1 MKRFIALVDCN
12 NFYVSCERLF
22 SPSYIDKPV
31 VVLSNND
38 GCVISRSNEA
48 KLLGIPMGAPYFK
61 FQALCKRHKIIAHSS
76 NFELYGDISRRV
88 MATLEAFVPS
98 IEIYSIDE
106 AFIDLTG
113 IADPLAFCVMLR
125 GKVMLWTG
133 IPVSIGLSYT
143 KTLAKAAGE
152 VAKKSENGVF
162 GLLHEEDI
170 NLTLQALNI
179 NKVWGIGNQW
189 GMKLELKFGIRTA
202 YDLKLASATFIR
214 KHFSVVIE
222 RIIYELKGLSC
233 LELEEIETKKSIS
246 STRTFGRSVSEL
258 SELREAIA
266 SYTANAARKLRRQN
280 SKAYGIYIYIRTDR
294 FRDTTQHNKGKLIEL
309 TYPTSDTGALISAAI
324 KGLEAI
330 YKRGFQYKK
339 AGVVLLDIVRE
350 NYLQR
355 DITEEYNVERG
366 LRSAA
371 LMEAVDELNK
381 KFGKRLVQHAAE
393 GVKKEWKVK
402 ADLLSPRYTTRWD
415 ELINVY

>member
-1 MKRFIALVDCN
+1 MDCN

-61 FQALCKRHKIIAHSS
+61 FEALCKRHKIIIHSS

-88 MATLEAFVPS
+88 MATLETFVPN

-113 IADPLAFCVMLR
+113 IVDPLAFCVMLR
-125 GKVMLWTG
+125 EKVMLWTG

-152 VAKKSENGVF
+152 VAKKSKSGVC
-162 GLLHEEDI
+162 GLLGEEEI
-170 NLTLQALNI
+170 NLTLQSLGI
-179 NKVWGIGNQW
+179 NNVWGIGKKW

-202 YDLKLASATFIR
+202 YDLKQASATFIR

-222 RIIYELKGLSC
+222 RIIYELNGLSC
-233 LELEEIETKKSIS
+233 LELEEIESKKSIS
-246 STRTFGRSVSEL
+246 STRTFGRSVSEI

-280 SKAYGIYIYIRTDR
+280 SKAYGIYIYIRTNR
-294 FRDTTQHNKGKLIEL
+294 FRDIKQYNRSKLIEL

-324 KGLEAI
+324 RGLELI
-330 YKRGFQYKK
+330 YIPGIQFKK
-339 AGVVLLDIVRE
+339 AGVVLLDIEKE
-350 NYLQR
+350 NCLQH
-355 DITEEYNVERG
+355 DITEEYDLEKEIKSVV
-366 LRSAA
+366 
-371 LMEAVDELNK
+371 LMKAVDELNK
-381 KFGKRLVQHAAE
+381 KFGKRLIQHAAE
-393 GVKKEWKVK
+393 GIKKEWKVK